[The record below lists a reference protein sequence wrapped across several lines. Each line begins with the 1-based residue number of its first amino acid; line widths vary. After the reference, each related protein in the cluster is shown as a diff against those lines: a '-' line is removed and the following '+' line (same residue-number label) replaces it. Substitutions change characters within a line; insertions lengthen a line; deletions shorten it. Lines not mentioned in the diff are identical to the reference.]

1 MVLGLLSHD
10 GVILLALSLSL
21 FLLNATM
28 AYTNMTEFL
37 GLSPVSTTLKKM
49 FKVLVCFIL

>member
-10 GVILLALSLSL
+10 GVILLALSLF
-21 FLLNATM
+21 FLLNVTM

-49 FKVLVCFIL
+49 FKVFIL